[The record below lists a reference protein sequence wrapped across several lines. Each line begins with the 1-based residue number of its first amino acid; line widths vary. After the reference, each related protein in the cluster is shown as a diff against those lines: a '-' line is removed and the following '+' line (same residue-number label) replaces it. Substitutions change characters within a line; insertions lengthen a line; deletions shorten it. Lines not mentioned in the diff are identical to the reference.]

1 MAPAPESLRIEA
13 GGFTFD
19 GLGSGPS
26 DGSPVIFLH
35 GFPQTSW
42 SWRHQL
48 EALGNDGRRAVAF
61 NQRGYSPGARP
72 TDVASYGIGYLVS
85 DVLAVADSLGIER
98 FDLVGHDWGGMVAWA
113 VAGMHPERL
122 RTVSVL
128 STPHPLA
135 FGAALSEQDGDQQ
148 KRSSYITVF
157 RQEGVAEKALLG
169 EDGSGD
175 GLRMMFSASGLASDD
190 VEVFVKAMTEPG
202 ALTAALNWYRAT
214 EIDSMK
220 GVGSITVPA
229 MYIWSTDDIA
239 LGRDAAEATAQ
250 HVAGPYRFEVLEG
263 VSHWIP
269 EMAPDQVNSFLIG
282 FLGSEAAQD

>member
-1 MAPAPESLRIEA
+1 MAGSLESLKIEA
-13 GGFTFD
+13 NGFTFE

-26 DGSPVIFLH
+26 GGSPVVFLH

-48 EALGNDGRRAVAF
+48 EAVGNAGYRALAF
-61 NQRGYSPGARP
+61 DQRGYSPGARP
-72 TDVASYGIGYLVS
+72 TEVSRYAIEELVS

-122 RTVSVL
+122 RTVTVL

-135 FGAALSEQDGDQQ
+135 FGVALSEEGSDQQ
-148 KRSSYITVF
+148 SRSSYITVF

-169 EDGSGD
+169 EDGSGN
-175 GLRMMFSASGLASDD
+175 GLRTLFSASGFASDD
-190 VEVFVKAMTEPG
+190 SEVFVKAMTEPG

-214 EIDSMK
+214 ELDSMQ
-220 GVGSITVPA
+220 GVGAISVPT
-229 MYIWSTDDIA
+229 MYVWSTEDIA
-239 LGRDAAEATAQ
+239 LGREAALATAQ
-250 HVAGPYRFEVLEG
+250 HVTGPYRFEVLEG

-269 EMAPDQVNSFLIG
+269 EMAPDQVNSLVLD
-282 FLGSEAAQD
+282 FLGSQSA

>member
-1 MAPAPESLRIEA
+1 VEELSIEA
-13 GGFTFD
+13 GGLSFT

-26 DGSPVIFLH
+26 DGRQVLLLH

-48 EALGNDGRRAVAF
+48 DALGAAGHRAVAF
-61 NQRGYSPGARP
+61 DQRGYSPGARP
-72 TDVASYGIGYLVS
+72 SSVPEYAMDRLVG
-85 DVLAVADSLGIER
+85 DVLAVAESLGFER

-113 VAGMHPERL
+113 VAGLHPDRV
-122 RTVSVL
+122 RTVTVL

-135 FGAALSEQDGDQQ
+135 FGAALSEEGGDQQ
-148 KRSSYITVF
+148 QRSSYIAVF

-175 GLRMMFSASGLASDD
+175 GLRAMFAASGLATDD
-190 VEVFVKAMTEPG
+190 VEVFVKVMTEPG

-214 EIDSMK
+214 EIDSMS
-220 GVGSITVPA
+220 GVGAIRVPT
-229 MYIWSTDDIA
+229 MYVWSTEDIA

-250 HVAGPYRFEVLEG
+250 HVTGPYRFEILDG

-269 EMAPDQVNSFLIG
+269 ETAPDSVNSLLLD
-282 FLGSEAAQD
+282 FLGSVSAQD

>member
-1 MAPAPESLRIEA
+1 MAVRSYS
-13 GGFTFD
+13 FTVFRRRR
-19 GLGSGPS
+19 GP
-26 DGSPVIFLH
+26 GA
-35 GFPQTSW
+35 TSSRPW
-42 SWRHQL
+42 ETRVGERWPSTS
-48 EALGNDGRRAVAF
+48 VATV
-61 NQRGYSPGARP
+61 PGARP
-72 TDVASYGIGYLVS
+72 ADVASYGIRQLVS

-113 VAGMHPERL
+113 VAGLHPERL
-122 RTVSVL
+122 RTVTVL

-135 FGAALSEQDGDQQ
+135 FGAALSVADGDQQ
-148 KRSSYITVF
+148 KRSSYITIF

-175 GLRMMFSASGLASDD
+175 GLRTLFAASGLASDD
-190 VEVFVKAMTEPG
+190 VEVFVKVMTEPG

-214 EIDSMK
+214 EIDSIQ
-220 GVGSITVPA
+220 GIGAITVPS

-250 HVAGPYRFEVLEG
+250 HVTGPYRFEVLEG

-269 EMAPDQVNSFLIG
+269 EMAPDQVNSLLIE
-282 FLGSEAAQD
+282 FLGSGPT